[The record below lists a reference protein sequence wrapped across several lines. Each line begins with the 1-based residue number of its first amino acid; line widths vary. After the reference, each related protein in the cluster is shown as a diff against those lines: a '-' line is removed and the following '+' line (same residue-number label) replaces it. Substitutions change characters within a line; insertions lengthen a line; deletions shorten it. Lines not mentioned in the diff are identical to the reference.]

1 MEEIVVTKKPRK
13 TVKNNDISDQEK
25 EIESRHNKTKEL
37 NNELKQLR
45 QDIERKEREIRRWVS
60 ETDKLEKSIYKYY
73 KKKAESK
80 K

>member
-1 MEEIVVTKKPRK
+1 MEEIVVTKRPRK

-25 EIESRHNKTKEL
+25 EIESRHTKTKEL

-45 QDIERKEREIRRWVS
+45 QDIERKEREIRRWIY